1 MDAPAT
7 PVEHSPE
14 SAGAGAPFESR
25 FTIGSSYTKRDIY
38 AICGVPAEKQG
49 GPWFTGYAALEGTW
63 FLFCNVGDVAR
74 TGHQHDNRF
83 DGVHFIWFGKPRS
96 RPSHPSI
103 RALLDPATPVLIFYR
118 ANNRAP
124 FTYRGRARAIRSDGS
139 DPVRVVWAFD
149 DRAAPSLETLAQE
162 VVDDATSYVEGAV
175 KQITVNAYERN
186 SQARLACI
194 ARYGVACTVC
204 GFRFDA
210 MYGDIGAD
218 FIEVHH
224 LKPLSLAGGE
234 YVLDPIE
241 DLRPV
246 CSNCHSML
254 HRHRPPLSIED
265 LIDRLQRAKK

>member
-14 SAGAGAPFESR
+14 PSGAAEPFASR
-25 FTIGSSYTKRDIY
+25 FAVGGSYSKKDIY
-38 AICGVPAEKQG
+38 ALCNVPRERQG
-49 GPWFTGYAALEGTW
+49 GPWHTGYAEFQGVW

-74 TGHQHDNRF
+74 TGHDYGDRF
-83 DGVHFIWFGKPRS
+83 EGDVLQWYGKTGS
-96 RPSHPSI
+96 RPNHPSI

-118 ANNRAP
+118 ANNRDP
-124 FTYRGRARAIRSDGS
+124 FTYRGRARAVSSDGS

-149 DRAAPSLETLAQE
+149 DSAVPSLETLAQE

-186 SQARLACI
+186 PQARRACI
-194 ARYGVACTVC
+194 ACYGATCTVC
-204 GFRFDA
+204 GFRFDTV
-210 MYGDIGAD
+210 YGDIGAG